1 VRITIGA
8 IAFFK
13 KMLGWLKRVSIENWG
28 FPLISIFLVLLT
40 ASAVLVATGLASVAD
55 TAANVAYFS
64 LIAGVILQIICFSK
78 NKKNS
83 GAVLSSA

>member
-1 VRITIGA
+1 
-8 IAFFK
+8 
-13 KMLGWLKRVSIENWG
+13 MLGWLKRVSIENWG

-40 ASAVLVATGLASVAD
+40 ASAALVAAGLASVAD

-83 GAVLSSA
+83 SAVLSSA